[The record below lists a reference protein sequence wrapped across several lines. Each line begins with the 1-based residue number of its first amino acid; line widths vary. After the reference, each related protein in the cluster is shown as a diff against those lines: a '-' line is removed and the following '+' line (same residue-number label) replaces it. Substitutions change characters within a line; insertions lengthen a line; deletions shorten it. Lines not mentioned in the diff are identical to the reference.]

1 MKLLTQAIRKSIP
14 PMGSADGNLE
24 AVVAVKFFSPYS
36 NWTWW
41 AFEGE
46 PVHDDDGTEIDFHFY
61 GLVQG
66 FETELGTWS
75 LRELESCKRG
85 RLPLVERDMYY
96 TPETKQQLFERVYPA
111 MLEGA
116 VTHV

>member
-1 MKLLTQAIRKSIP
+1 MKLLTKEIRNKIP
-14 PMGSADGNLE
+14 PMGSTDGKLDAE
-24 AVVAVKFFSPYS
+24 VVVKFFSPYS

-46 PVHDDDGTEIDFHFY
+46 SIKDDDGNEVDFNFY
-61 GLVQG
+61 GLAKGQC
-66 FETELGTWS
+66 TELGTWS

-96 TPETKQQLFERVYPA
+96 TPQTKHELFMEEYPA
-111 MLEGA
+111 MLEA
-116 VTHV
+116 LPV